1 MLKPKDK
8 RIEIIPEG
16 EQKVV
21 EVCREGIVIGDKK
34 PLTLKQGDNVVEY
47 DGSEEKTFEVAGV
60 DLSDYYTKT
69 EADNLLGDKQDELTA
84 GNGIVINADTV
95 SKIHSASGEVKLITH
110 RGAMVHAPENTIP
123 AFEIAGQQG
132 FYGIEF
138 DVIQTAD
145 DEFVVFHDTTADRMT
160 DGTGRIQDMTLS
172 EVQALTIDAGVDV
185 EYYPDLK
192 IPTLDQTL
200 QAIRKTNAV
209 PIIELKYAK
218 TANFADIVDIVAANG
233 MLDRAV
239 FISFFE
245 SYLDAIRAACPEA
258 RVWLV
263 VNQVTEQIID
273 RCAAKGFGV
282 DAETWTQDLVKY
294 ANKKNVEVASWS
306 STNQASYLSR
316 EEIGVEFITTNAI
329 EWCRVMQSPNTVD
342 GSGFTA
348 YSNYE
353 ALCLTLGKYIPRQLS
368 GSAGLEFTSVI
379 YNSNESATRGFIPK
393 IYRLNGATAINY
405 NFTDT
410 KYEGLLVTLRFFD
423 NQHKQ
428 LTDKGWFG
436 HGFTTFTD
444 IPDGAE
450 YCFVYAGTAAGIAR
464 MTYARQQLLAEMV
477 RSISFS
483 YGGA

>member
-21 EVCREGIVIGDKK
+21 EVCREGIVIGGKK
-34 PLTLKQGDNVVEY
+34 TLTLKQGDNVVEY
-47 DGSEEKTFEVAGV
+47 DGSEEKTFEVTDV

-69 EADNLLGDKQDELTA
+69 ETDSLLGDKQDELTA
-84 GNGIVINADTV
+84 GNGIVVNADTV
-95 SKIHSASGEVKLITH
+95 SAIHSASGEVKLIAH

-172 EVQALTIDAGVDV
+172 EIQALTIDAGVDIQ
-185 EYYPDLK
+185 YYPELK

-209 PIIELKYAK
+209 PIIELKYVK
-218 TANFADIVDIVAANG
+218 TENFADIVDIVAANG

-245 SYLDAIRAACPEA
+245 SYLDAVRNACPEA
-258 RVWLV
+258 RAWLV

-294 ANKKNVEVASWS
+294 ANKKNVEVGSWS
-306 STNQASYLSR
+306 SNNQASYLSR
-316 EEIGVEFITTNAI
+316 EEVGVEFITTNGI
-329 EWCRVMQSPNTVD
+329 EWCRDKQSVNTVD
-342 GSGFTA
+342 GSGFPA

-353 ALCLTLGKYIPRQLS
+353 ASCLALGKYIPRQLT
-368 GSAGLEFTSVI
+368 GAAGKDFVGVVTKD
-379 YNSNESATRGFIPK
+379 NESATRGFMPK
-393 IYRLNGATAINY
+393 IYHLNGVTAINY

-423 NQHKQ
+423 SQHKQ
-428 LTDKGWFG
+428 LTDKGWLS
-436 HGFTTFTD
+436 HASTTFTD
-444 IPDGAE
+444 IPSGAE
-450 YCFVYAGTAAGIAR
+450 YFFVYAGIASGIPR
-464 MTYARQQLLAEMV
+464 MTYSRQQLLTEMV
-477 RSISFS
+477 RSISLG